1 MVPCL
6 AIMSHEGSIPR
17 RKLLAMSLAAPLLGK
32 PGRTTVEIRGKQFW
46 VNGQPA
52 YKGRKWEGHTIEG
65 LLMNSRMIQGI
76 YDDRNPETVVRWKYK
91 DTGKWDANRNTREF
105 IANMPL
111 WRKYGLLSFV
121 IGLQGG
127 SPEGYSKAQP
137 WHNTPFTPDGDLD
150 PAYMGRLKKILDRAD
165 QLGMVPMV
173 NYFYF
178 GQDQR
183 FTGAPA
189 IRKAT
194 ESATTWILKQGYRNI
209 TVDVV
214 NEANNRSYDHDA
226 LRAANVHELVEQ
238 VKGIQHEGRRLLVST
253 SFNGNTLPTEKVVE
267 ASDFVLL
274 HGNGVK
280 DPARITQM
288 IRQVRAMKSY
298 REMPVVFNEDDHFD
312 FDRPANNMRSAIAE
326 YAGWGYFDP
335 EGYQSPPVN
344 WGLDTDRKRGFF
356 QFLKQVTGS

>member
-1 MVPCL
+1 MPDHTV
-6 AIMSHEGSIPR
+6 SR
-17 RKLLAMSLAAPLLGK
+17 RHLLTLPLAAPFFAAK
-32 PGRTTVEIRGKQFW
+32 PTTTVEIRGDQFW
-46 VNGQPA
+46 VNGQPT
-52 YKGRKWEGHTIEG
+52 YKGRAWEGHKIEG
-65 LLMNSRMIQGI
+65 LLLNSRMIQGI
-76 YDDRNPETVVRWKYK
+76 FDDENPETAVRWKYK
-91 DTGKWDANRNTREF
+91 DTGKWDANRNTGDFLRQ
-105 IANMPL
+105 MPV
-111 WRKYGLLSFV
+111 WRKYGLVSFV

-137 WHNTPFTPDGDLD
+137 WNNSAFTPDGDLK
-150 PAYMGRLKKILDRAD
+150 PAFLGRLKKILDRAD

-194 ESATTWILKQGYRNI
+194 ENATHWILKQGYRNV

-214 NEANNRSYDHDA
+214 NESNNRAYDHDA

-238 VKGIQHEGRRLLVST
+238 VKGIQHEGRRLLAST

-267 ASDFVLL
+267 VSDFVLL

-280 DPARITQM
+280 QPERIKEM
-288 IRQVRAMKSY
+288 VRQVRAMKSY
-298 REMPVVFNEDDHFD
+298 RKTPVVFNEDDHFD
-312 FDRPANNMRSAIAE
+312 FDQPASNMRSAISE

-335 EGYQSPPVN
+335 EGYQSVPVN

-356 QFLKQVTGS
+356 EFLKKVTGT